1 MAGIVIVGS
10 QWGDEGKGKITDVLA
25 ESADYVVRF
34 QGGNNAGHTVV
45 VGKEEFKFHLLPSGV
60 PQGKEVRIA
69 QGVVLDPRVLVDE
82 ISQIEK
88 RGFSPKLKID
98 PRTHII
104 LPYHNYLD
112 EAREQVAKK
121 EKIGTTLRGIGPCYE
136 DKAARS
142 GIRFEELIDPG
153 RLKQRLGQLVGEKAA
168 ILDKVY
174 GSKPELSEEEVFRQ
188 YSALGRQLSKY
199 LGDVSSEI
207 CGALDD
213 DSIVL
218 FEGAQG
224 TLLDLS
230 FGTYPYVTS
239 SHPLSGSVFV
249 NVGIPPKEFEVIG
262 IVKAYTTRVGQGPF
276 PTELTGKTGELLRKQ
291 GREFGTTTGRPRRC
305 GWLDLP
311 MLRYSHRLNG
321 FTQLALTKLDVLSGL
336 KSVKIATSYRLE
348 GNEVGFQHDIALLA
362 RCEPV
367 FEELP
372 GFTLDKDIADF
383 MALPQG
389 ARDYISFIERE
400 LGVPVTTVSIGP
412 GRKET
417 LFKSKPL

>member
-1 MAGIVIVGS
+1 MAGIVVIGS
-10 QWGDEGKGKITDVLA
+10 QWGDEGKGKVIDVLA

-45 VGKEEFKFHLLPSGV
+45 VGKDTFRFHLLPSGV
-60 PQGKEVRIA
+60 VQGKEVRIA
-69 QGVVLDPRVLVDE
+69 QGVVLDPRVLVEE
-82 ISQIEK
+82 IGQVEK
-88 RGFSPKLKID
+88 RGLSPKLKID

-112 EAREQVAKK
+112 EAREGAAKTGG
-121 EKIGTTLRGIGPCYE
+121 IGTTLRGIGPCYE
-136 DKAARS
+136 DRAARS

-153 RLKQRLGQLVGEKAA
+153 RLKQRLGPLVREKAA
-168 ILDKVY
+168 ILNKVY
-174 GSKPELSEEEVFRQ
+174 GSKRELSEEKIFKE
-188 YSALGRQLSKY
+188 YSALGKQLSKY
-199 LGDVSSEI
+199 LGDVSSEM
-207 CGALDD
+207 CGCLED

-239 SHPLSGSVFV
+239 SHPISGSVFV
-249 NVGIPPKEFEVIG
+249 NVGIPPKVFEVMG
-262 IVKAYTTRVGQGPF
+262 VVKAYTTRVGRGPF

-291 GREFGTTTGRPRRC
+291 GHEFGTTTGRPRRC

-336 KSVKIATSYRLE
+336 KSVKIATSYQLE
-348 GNEVGFQHDIALLA
+348 GQDVGFQHDIAMLA
-362 RCEPV
+362 KCEPV
-367 FEELP
+367 YEELP
-372 GFTLDKDIADF
+372 GFTLDTGIADF
-383 MALPQG
+383 MALPEG
-389 ARDYISFIERE
+389 AKDYISFIERE
-400 LGVPVTTVSIGP
+400 LGVPVTMVSVGP

-417 LFKSKPL
+417 LFKSKPV